1 MEKITALAGS
11 GQTQPETSQK
21 DISSDNF
28 AARIPVTMSKIGGKE
43 TQSVSGRMLH
53 TFLVV
58 GRDFT
63 NWIKGRIKQYGFVE
77 GVDYMIVEYLTSPK
91 RASSKSRQR
100 IEHDYIVSLNMCKE
114 LSMVERNAQGKMA
127 RQ

>member
-28 AARIPVTMSKIGGKE
+28 AARIPVNMSKIGGKE

-63 NWIKGRIKQYGFVE
+63 NWIKGA
-77 GVDYMIVEYLTSPK
+77 L
-91 RASSKSRQR
+91 SSMG
-100 IEHDYIVSLNMCKE
+100 SLKG
-114 LSMVERNAQGKMA
+114 LII
-127 RQ
+127 